1 MHGMKYGVISLA
13 VISALCLVC
22 FLSGEWSSPAV
33 TGTPPPPLQGCSF
46 TLINNNKALQFGGYR
61 DGRVCSNDVYC
72 FDIGRNVSDSVSDV
86 AELSGV
92 GGWRRLL

>member
-1 MHGMKYGVISLA
+1 MHGMKCGVISLA

-33 TGTPPPPLQGCSF
+33 SGSPPPPLHGFSF
-46 TLINNNKALQFGGYR
+46 TLINKKEALLFGGWRGGHY
-61 DGRVCSNDVYC
+61 SNDVYC
-72 FDIGRNVSDSVSDV
+72 FDIGRNVSDGGSDV
-86 AELSGV
+86 AELCGV